1 MEIIEVNT
9 INAFLASFITSVSI
23 ILLSCSWCQ
32 DTCCIWWD
40 KREVE
45 RDFLCVHTLWSR
57 WCMSLLFLDYP
68 GRAHGHNL
76 MFRSPD
82 HSIVLTTA
90 NLKRLLLTAYHRSHT
105 WPSPHNWHASNDR
118 HRLSVTKQLLAL
130 FFFPSQWSVMILALA
145 LLSPLSKSWWVMLWT
160 SHDTSIQPHN
170 MM

>member
-9 INAFLASFITSVSI
+9 MNAFLANFVTSVSI
-23 ILLSCSWCQ
+23 TLLSCSWCQ

-57 WCMSLLFLDYP
+57 WYMSLLFLDYP
-68 GRAHGHNL
+68 GCAHGHNL

-105 WPSPHNWHASNDR
+105 WPCPHNWHASNDR

-130 FFFPSQWSVMILALA
+130 FFSLSVTGDDSGFSTALPIVQILMGHVVDVTWHLDPA
-145 LLSPLSKSWWVMLWT
+145 S
-160 SHDTSIQPHN
+160 
-170 MM
+170 